1 MYTNQP
7 TFYRLPARLLEEG
20 MSTDD
25 GQDIL
30 DIEPDGE
37 LVFAS
42 VYTPRS
48 DDSEQDE
55 LNRGEPETRLY
66 KANEW
71 VDLAVFADTAID
83 GSGYADAELVD
94 R

>member
-1 MYTNQP
+1 MDTIQS

-30 DIEPDGE
+30 DIARGGE
-37 LVFAS
+37 LAFAS

-66 KANEW
+66 EANEW
-71 VDLAVFADTAID
+71 VDLAVFADTRVD
-83 GSGYADAELVD
+83 GSGYAEAELVD